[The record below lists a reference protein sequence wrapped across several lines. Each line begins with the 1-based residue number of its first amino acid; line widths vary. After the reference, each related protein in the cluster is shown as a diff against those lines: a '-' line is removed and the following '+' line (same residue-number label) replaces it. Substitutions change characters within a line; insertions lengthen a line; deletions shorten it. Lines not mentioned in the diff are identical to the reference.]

1 MRPLFPFFGKGS
13 PTFRHGVH
21 PREWKELTNRLP
33 IERMP
38 FVNEYVLPL
47 SQHLGSPSVAL
58 VEPGQRVE
66 RGQLIGRPGGFVST
80 ALHAPVTGT
89 VKAIELR
96 PHPSGQRL
104 MAIVLETDPYASQQ
118 MVVDRPPAPAELST
132 DELARRV
139 QEAGLVGM
147 GGAAFP
153 SHVKLKVPEGKR
165 VRYAILNG
173 CECEPYLTCDHRLM
187 LERPHEVLRGLE
199 LIRRQ
204 LGAESAFIGV
214 ELNKPDAIEAL
225 RAAARE
231 RADASPGQAPPVEIV
246 PLEVKYPQGA
256 EKMLIDAVFHR
267 EVKAGG
273 LPIDIEMVV
282 HNVAT
287 AVALTDLF
295 DTGQPL
301 IERVVTVTGP
311 GVRRPA
317 NLLVPLGTKVA
328 DVLEYCGG
336 LRPETRQVILGGPM
350 MGTAQKSLE
359 IPVTKGT
366 SGILALTSRARLGV
380 EEEPC
385 IRCGRCLEACA
396 MFLNP
401 SRLAQLVRAEAV
413 EELEAMHVT
422 DCFECASCSFVCPSH
437 LPLVQLMRMGKAMV
451 RQAKQKAAA

>member
-1 MRPLFPFFGKGS
+1 VHLPWFSKRAS
-13 PTFRHGVH
+13 TFRHGVH
-21 PREWKELTNRLP
+21 PREWKELTNQLP

-38 FVNEYVLPL
+38 FVSEYVLPL
-47 SQHLGSPSVAL
+47 SQHLGSPSVPVVA
-58 VEPGQRVE
+58 PGQRVE
-66 RGQLIGRPGGFVST
+66 RGQLIGKPGGFVST

-96 PHPSGQRL
+96 PHPSGQRM
-104 MAIVLETDPYASQQ
+104 MAIVLETDPYASQRP
-118 MVVDRPPAPAELST
+118 VLVAPPAVESLSV
-132 DELARRV
+132 DEVVRRV
-139 QEAGLVGM
+139 QDAGLVGL

-173 CECEPYLTCDHRLM
+173 CECEPYLTCDHRVM
-187 LERPHEVLRGLE
+187 LERPHDVLRGLE
-199 LIRRQ
+199 IIRRQ
-204 LGAESAFIGV
+204 LGAEAAYIGI

-225 RAAARE
+225 RQAARE
-231 RADASPGQAPPVEIV
+231 RAQSASQQPGVPPTEIIG
-246 PLEVKYPQGA
+246 LEVKYPQGA

-282 HNVAT
+282 HNVGT
-287 AVALTDLF
+287 AVALAELF
-295 DTGQPL
+295 ETGLPL
-301 IERVVTVTGP
+301 IERVVTVSGP

-317 NLLVPLGTKVA
+317 NVLVPLGTKLT

-336 LRPETRQVILGGPM
+336 LRPETRQVVLGGPM

-359 IPVTKGT
+359 IPVLKGT
-366 SGILALTSRARLGV
+366 SGILALTSRARLV
-380 EEEPC
+380 AEEEPC

-413 EELEAMHVT
+413 EELAELHVT

-437 LPLVQLMRMGKAMV
+437 IPIVQLLRMGKAMV
-451 RQAKQKAAA
+451 RQHKQKVA